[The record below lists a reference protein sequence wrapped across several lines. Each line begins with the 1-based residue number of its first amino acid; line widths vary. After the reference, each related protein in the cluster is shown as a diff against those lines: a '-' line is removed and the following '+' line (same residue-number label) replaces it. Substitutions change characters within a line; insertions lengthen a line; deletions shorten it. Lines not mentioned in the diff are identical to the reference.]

1 LSYDYDVIVVGSGA
15 GGGSVAYKLTKAGLK
30 VALLD
35 TGSAYNSD
43 QFNRFE
49 LDAIRKLWWKPQ
61 WTTNFEL
68 NGGKSVDEINLGG
81 GRVVGGGTTIFTA
94 VAHRAPNENFD
105 DWSNA
110 TGLKNENSE
119 PFSYRDVESHY
130 DRVEGETGVRKYT
143 DWDLGVQRLKEGYS
157 KLGIE
162 IEAVNAYIDQNCDHN
177 GCIFGCPTGSKKGSL
192 LSYIIPGIYDGLTLY
207 QNSFVE
213 EVLIRKSSSG
223 KPLEA
228 YGVKYSNNG
237 EIKQITAKIVI
248 VSAGALQTPQLLLK
262 SKIRELADYSGSSMR
277 IGENM
282 AVNTNTFVFG
292 KFKETLNNWLIH
304 PLSAHVTE
312 FSLEKNG
319 GFILEMSE
327 IMDGPL
333 GFSEVI
339 LDNDSR
345 PMIGKELTNAL
356 KHYKNMAGV
365 LIAIHDHN
373 DGRIFIDEGGNVKY
387 HKPVTGSDR
396 DKFSRARKLVDEAFY
411 AAGAEETYGAIYIS
425 HHPQGTCAAGEDR
438 NKSVVDS
445 NLESH
450 DVGRLFACDA
460 SVFPSIIDA
469 NPSLTIYAMA
479 DILADYLAKRC
490 GYLKPQ

>member
-1 LSYDYDVIVVGSGA
+1 MSYDYDAIVVGSGA
-15 GGGSVAYKLTKAGLK
+15 GGGAIAYKLTKAGYK

-35 TGSAYNSD
+35 TGTAYNSNE
-43 QFNRFE
+43 FTRFE
-49 LDAIRKLWWKPQ
+49 LDAIRKLWWKPR
-61 WTTNFEL
+61 WTTNYEL
-68 NGGKSVDEINLGG
+68 NGGKNTDEINLGM
-81 GRVVGGGTTIFTA
+81 GRTVGGGTTIFTA

-105 DWSNA
+105 DWTSA
-110 TGLKNENSE
+110 TGLVNENSQ
-119 PFSYRDVESHY
+119 PFSHNDVDSHY
-130 DRVEGETGVRKYT
+130 TKIEGETSVRKYT

-157 KLGIE
+157 KVGIE
-162 IEAVNAYIDQNCDHN
+162 IEAVNAYIDENCDHN

-192 LSYIIPGIYDGLTLY
+192 LSYVIPGIYEGLTLY
-207 QNSFVE
+207 QNSHVE
-213 EVLIRKSSSG
+213 EILIRKSNSD

-228 YGVKYSNNG
+228 YGVKYRQDG
-237 EIKQITAKIVI
+237 ELKQLTGKIVI
-248 VSAGALQTPQLLLK
+248 VSAGALQTPQIFLD
-262 SKIRELADYSGSSMR
+262 SKIRDLTDHSKSSMR

-312 FSLEKNG
+312 FSLEKDG

-333 GFSEVI
+333 GFAEVI

-345 PMIGKELTNAL
+345 PMVGKELTDAL
-356 KHYKNMAGV
+356 LHYKNMAGV

-373 DGRIFIDEGGNVKY
+373 DGRIFYDDEGKLKY
-387 HKPVTGSDR
+387 HKPVTNSDR

-425 HHPQGTCAAGEDR
+425 HHPQGTCAAGEDKS
-438 NKSVVDS
+438 KSVVDS
-445 NLESH
+445 TLESH
-450 DVGRLFACDA
+450 DVKGLFACDA

-479 DILADYLAKRC
+479 DRLAEHLTQRSPYLR
-490 GYLKPQ
+490 G